1 MVSVSWLCFP
11 LPFCITKCPRHKE
24 SPSQSNV
31 YKQEEPGKEISVEYN
46 LFSNSKNPFNGD
58 PCQGLWNVHQSNLN
72 QLCEMFQDI
81 QDGIS
86 EVLILILPNSDME
99 SQSTG
104 GLQQGWARSL
114 IGWGP
119 PLLCQ
124 EGFWVISRLR
134 RKFFII
140 DGWRK
145 DGGWVQSSTITNNT
159 FENWLQRHSRLQK
172 QNQGKQGIYKDRWR
186 VLKVVEDLK

>member
-1 MVSVSWLCFP
+1 MRKDLFPFQSECWTLPNSDYQLLMVSVSWLCFP

-72 QLCEMFQDI
+72 QLCEMSQDI

-99 SQSTG
+99 SQSTS
-104 GLQQGWARSL
+104 GLQR
-114 IGWGP
+114 GWGP

-140 DGWRK
+140 DG
-145 DGGWVQSSTITNNT
+145 QQ
-159 FENWLQRHSRLQK
+159 E
-172 QNQGKQGIYKDRWR
+172 RWR
-186 VLKVVEDLK
+186 LSPIFHNNKQHFWELTTKA